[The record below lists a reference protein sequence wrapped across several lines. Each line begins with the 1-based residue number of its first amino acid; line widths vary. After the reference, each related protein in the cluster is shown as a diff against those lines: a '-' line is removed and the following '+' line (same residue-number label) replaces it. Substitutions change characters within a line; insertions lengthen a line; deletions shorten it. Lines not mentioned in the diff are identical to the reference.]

1 MPLSYTGLTMS
12 PTRSWI
18 LITVLAV
25 PGCSTPQT
33 AATSLAPRAAENIDP
48 RVPVV
53 GSVDTSPVNPALA
66 ERLSQLIAQAN
77 SGDGSF
83 RAAAAEAER
92 LAALAGV
99 AESESWILAQQAVSV
114 AVAARAPT
122 ARALS
127 DIDETAAT
135 AIKVKGSLSSADLA
149 AIEAAAA
156 EVAALDRVQSQ
167 IVDAL
172 QARLGG

>member
-1 MPLSYTGLTMS
+1 M
-12 PTRSWI
+12 
-18 LITVLAV
+18 
-25 PGCSTPQT
+25 
-33 AATSLAPRAAENIDP
+33 
-48 RVPVV
+48 PVV

-77 SGDGSF
+77 SGDGAF

-99 AESESWILAQQAVSV
+99 AESESWIVAQQAVSV

-127 DIDETAAT
+127 DIDETLQLRSRPR
-135 AIKVKGSLSSADLA
+135 VSLSPADLA

>member
-1 MPLSYTGLTMS
+1 MRPA
-12 PTRSWI
+12 RSWI
-18 LITVLAV
+18 LITVLALA
-25 PGCSTPQT
+25 GCSTPPT
-33 AATSLAPRAAENIDP
+33 AATSLSPRAAENIDP
-48 RVPVV
+48 RVPLV

-77 SGDGSF
+77 SGEGAF
-83 RAAAAEAER
+83 RSAATEAER
-92 LAALAGV
+92 LAALAG
-99 AESESWILAQQAVSV
+99 ARESESWIVAQQAVSA

-122 ARALS
+122 SRALS
-127 DIDETAAT
+127 DIDAVAAT
-135 AIKVKGSLSSADLA
+135 TLQAKGGLSPADLA

-156 EVAALDRVQSQ
+156 EVGALDRVQSQ